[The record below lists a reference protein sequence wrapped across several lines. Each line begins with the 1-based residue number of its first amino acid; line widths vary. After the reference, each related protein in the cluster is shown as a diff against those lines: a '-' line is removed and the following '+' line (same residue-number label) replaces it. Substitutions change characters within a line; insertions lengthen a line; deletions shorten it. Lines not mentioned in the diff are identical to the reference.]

1 MDQIN
6 VVRKVLKEIGE
17 DGVAILLDKG
27 SVSIFYETVL
37 LWRQH
42 RRKMFRPG
50 TWPNHLCNTSA
61 TPKGNDYFHKIST
74 QNEMYQHSARPIMSS
89 VDLLV

>member
-6 VVRKVLKEIGE
+6 AEDLKEIGE

-50 TWPNHLCNTSA
+50 TWPIHLCNTSA

-74 QNEMYQHSARPIMSS
+74 QNEMYQHSVARPIMSS